1 MEANGSSWEAYRE
14 GETVQKLF
22 GAVKISLE
30 VSRLMYHVLG
40 FKFNVLCYC
49 TPSLKKRV
57 L

>member
-1 MEANGSSWEAYRE
+1 MKANGSSWEAYRE

-22 GAVKISLE
+22 GAVKIGLE